1 MPSFRA
7 AYAFVRRVT
16 ADLACFHDQHYTFS
30 KTGSS
35 IKTPQRASG
44 SKISSGGKREA
55 DRRQRDRILARKISG
70 GPIKRAF
77 VVI

>member
-1 MPSFRA
+1 M
-7 AYAFVRRVT
+7 
-16 ADLACFHDQHYTFS
+16 
-30 KTGSS
+30 
-35 IKTPQRASG
+35 KTPQRASG